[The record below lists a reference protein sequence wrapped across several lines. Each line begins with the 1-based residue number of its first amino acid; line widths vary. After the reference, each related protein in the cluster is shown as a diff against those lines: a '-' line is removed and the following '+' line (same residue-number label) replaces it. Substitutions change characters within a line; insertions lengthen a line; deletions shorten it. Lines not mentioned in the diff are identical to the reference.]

1 MGICSDVVSE
11 DTDWIISISQDLI
24 LPLMIRTKSHYR
36 EFWGRR
42 QGGKGREVV
51 RMAATGNF
59 ALWLTASIL
68 GVLLGDY
75 IWSLWERRK
84 RK

>member
-1 MGICSDVVSE
+1 
-11 DTDWIISISQDLI
+11 
-24 LPLMIRTKSHYR
+24 
-36 EFWGRR
+36 
-42 QGGKGREVV
+42 
-51 RMAATGNF
+51 MAAAGDF
-59 ALWLTASIL
+59 ALRLIASIL

>member
-1 MGICSDVVSE
+1 
-11 DTDWIISISQDLI
+11 
-24 LPLMIRTKSHYR
+24 
-36 EFWGRR
+36 
-42 QGGKGREVV
+42 
-51 RMAATGNF
+51 MAAAGDF
-59 ALWLTASIL
+59 ALWLIASIL

>member
-1 MGICSDVVSE
+1 LGAKA
-11 DTDWIISISQDLI
+11 
-24 LPLMIRTKSHYR
+24 RR
-36 EFWGRR
+36 EGE
-42 QGGKGREVV
+42 EVV
-51 RMAATGNF
+51 RMAAAGDF
-59 ALWLTASIL
+59 ALWFTASIL